1 MYLLGLFV
9 CSLINHSSKGG
20 RELFE
25 VHRYMYPTTK
35 CYQRSLVKN
44 GNLWHI
50 LRGLLNYFSSLFP
63 ADLLVFLLVV
73 IKFRDWL
80 LLCTPHLKFV
90 CWKKIPWEQ
99 GWVFAFINRK
109 FCCPLLRL
117 MHLRNCDNLVCHI
130 TTHTLSCW
138 RQLGTAPWFLLRL
151 QFRSLDGSLFGRR
164 RRSSP
169 WSQRWLHQNLPRIHS
184 S

>member
-1 MYLLGLFV
+1 ML
-9 CSLINHSSKGG
+9 
-20 RELFE
+20 
-25 VHRYMYPTTK
+25 PTLRWNQK
-35 CYQRSLVKN
+35 RSLVKN
-44 GNLWHI
+44 GNLWLI
-50 LRGLLNYFSSLFP
+50 LRVLLNYFSFLFP
-63 ADLLVFLLVV
+63 ADRLVFLQVV
-73 IKFRDWL
+73 ITFRDL
-80 LLCTPHLKFV
+80 VALMYTTLKLCTL
-90 CWKKIPWEQ
+90 KKIPWEQ

-109 FCCPLLRL
+109 FCCLLLRL

-138 RQLGTAPWFLLRL
+138 RQWGTAPWFLLRL